1 MVLTLNTSVRGCL
14 PSFCAL
20 KFISFFC
27 HTVIRSKFANSTC
40 KERGAK
46 SHLLDREVS
55 KNVWVFVRTT
65 AIINRYLGEI
75 LGDSGNILF
84 LHEVS
89 PLILSFISGSCLQWF
104 ITAMEKRNCEAK

>member
-1 MVLTLNTSVRGCL
+1 MVVTLNTSVRGCL
-14 PSFCAL
+14 PSFCTL

-27 HTVIRSKFANSTC
+27 HTVIRSKFPNSTC

-46 SHLLDREVS
+46 SHLLEREVS

-89 PLILSFISGSCLQWF
+89 PTDFIVHQRVLPAVAYYCNG
-104 ITAMEKRNCEAK
+104 EKEL